1 MDNSLNEQTSIIV
14 ICYLIAE
21 AYKVVFKKKH
31 HKYIPI
37 VVGVVGG
44 MLSTLTFLLNKNSSD
59 ASIIASV
66 ASGIIYGLASV
77 GANQVIKN
85 IIKERKN

>member
-1 MDNSLNEQTSIIV
+1 
-14 ICYLIAE
+14 
-21 AYKVVFKKKH
+21 
-31 HKYIPI
+31 
-37 VVGVVGG
+37 

>member
-1 MDNSLNEQTSIIV
+1 MDNSLNELTSIIV

-21 AYKVVFKKKH
+21 GYKVVFKKKH

-44 MLSTLTFLLNKNSSD
+44 MLSVLIYLLYKDSFMTTN
-59 ASIIASV
+59 IIEVIAI
-66 ASGIIYGLASV
+66 GILSGLASV
-77 GANQVIKN
+77 GANQ
-85 IIKERKN
+85 IIKQLIK